1 MINLQSL
8 CLRLWLC
15 IPALLFSV
23 FLSSSSKA
31 VDCSTDTVGL
41 CTPTIEEIIDETV
54 TETIQYEADGYTVT
68 TETITDTTT
77 TTVANEDSGDILDG
91 DNNYVSSTKE
101 GDMDSDWGG
110 QGPASMPTGNNC
122 FGLGTD
128 KCAQITGS
136 GNSTSTM
143 GVDGMGTTFIN
154 TVDISDLD
162 INYGGKTNYTIK
174 VDKQDAEDRIYMHIT
189 GKNGNTNVFSGTDIL
204 SESGVASGYE
214 AYSGGFDF
222 NGKITTLIIEVG
234 GRDINLAIGPLFDD
248 VTVNV
253 LYNTINTI
261 VQQSITSVEMWV
273 AQGGSTE
280 TETITIVENIFE
292 HNDIIEAPDGDMYFE
307 PEFEEPDM
315 EMSYEIVEIEMEMEM
330 NFDMDFEFDMPDIDM
345 PDMEMNMDM
354 ATVEIEMEMEMNM
367 EMDFEMEMEMD
378 MDMPEPMEMAEIDM
392 PEPDMEMPDMD
403 MDMETPEIEMDM
415 DTEMPET
422 DMDMSEPEMEPEME
436 VEPEPTTEPEPEME
450 EPVNEPEPET
460 EAEPEPA
467 DEPSEEPADEPKEEM
482 EEEPEP
488 EKGAPEADADEDQP
502 EDMEESEDKGEAEEK
517 PVKKPESKKEKA
529 AKKIVKKMGD
539 KGRYDSQN
547 QLKTLIV
554 MQVLGNTKTFFESQ
568 QQLND
573 RAGFFTDESLP
584 DAVISDNNIA
594 GYFLFAGSDGL
605 MNEMVMQQWQK

>member
-8 CLRLWLC
+8 LLRLWLC

-23 FLSSSSKA
+23 FLSFSSQA
-31 VDCSTDTVGL
+31 VDCSATTVGL
-41 CTPTIEEIIDETV
+41 CDEVVDQVIVETI
-54 TETIQYEADGYTVT
+54 TETIEIKPDGVL
-68 TETITDTTT
+68 TTT
-77 TTVANEDSGDILDG
+77 TTEKEITTTTVENKDSGDILDG
-91 DNNYVSSTKE
+91 DNNYVTSSKE
-101 GDMDSDWGG
+101 GDMDIDWGG
-110 QGPASMPTGNNC
+110 QGSASMPSGNSC

-128 KCAQITGS
+128 KCASITGG
-136 GNSTSTM
+136 GNSTSAM

-162 INYGGKTNYTIK
+162 IEYGGKTNYTIK

-222 NGKITTLIIEVG
+222 SGKITTLIIEVG

-307 PEFEEPDM
+307 PEFEETDM

-367 EMDFEMEMEMD
+367 EMDFEMEMD

-392 PEPDMEMPDMD
+392 PEPEMEMPDMD

-460 EAEPEPA
+460 KAEPEPA

-584 DAVISDNNIA
+584 DTVISDNNIA
-594 GYFLFAGSDGL
+594 GYFLFAGSEGL

>member
-1 MINLQSL
+1 MGKSL
-8 CLRLWLC
+8 RSLFYLAWLC
-15 IPALLFSV
+15 ILASWP
-23 FLSSSSKA
+23 SSLRA

-41 CTPTIEEIIDETV
+41 CSPTIEEIIDETS

-68 TETITDTTT
+68 TETITNTTT
-77 TTVANEDSGDILDG
+77 TTVTNEDSGDILDG
-91 DNNYVSSTKE
+91 DNDYVATSKE
-101 GDMDSDWGG
+101 GDMDVDWGG
-110 QGPASMPTGNNC
+110 QGPASMPSGNSC
-122 FGLGTD
+122 FGLGAD

-143 GVDGMGTTFIN
+143 GVSGMGTTFIN

-162 INYGGKTNYTIK
+162 ITHGGKANYTIK
-174 VDKQDAEDRIYMHIT
+174 VDKQDAQDRIYMHIT
-189 GKNGNTNVFSGTDIL
+189 GRNGNTNVFQGTDIL
-204 SESGVASGYE
+204 SESGVASGYQSYE
-214 AYSGGFDF
+214 GGFDF
-222 NGKITTLIIEVG
+222 AGTINKLIIEIG

-253 LYNTINTI
+253 LYNTVNTI

-273 AQGGSTE
+273 AYGGSTE
-280 TETITIVENIFE
+280 TEVITVVENIFE
-292 HNDIIEAPDGDMYFE
+292 HNDVIETPEGDMFFE
-307 PEFEEPDM
+307 PEFDEPDM
-315 EMSYEIVEIEMEMEM
+315 DMSYETVEIEMEFE
-330 NFDMDFEFDMPDIDM
+330 MDFEMDFEMPDLEM

-367 EMDFEMEMEMD
+367 EMDFEMEMEMPD
-378 MDMPEPMEMAEIDM
+378 MDMDIEMPEIEMAEMDMEMPEPEMDMEM
-392 PEPDMEMPDMD
+392 PEPDME
-403 MDMETPEIEMDM
+403 PEI
-415 DTEMPET
+415 
-422 DMDMSEPEMEPEME
+422 E

-460 EAEPEPA
+460 EVEPEPA
-467 DEPSEEPADEPKEEM
+467 DEPADEPKEDVA
-482 EEEPEP
+482 EEPEA
-488 EKGAPEADADEDQP
+488 EESAPEADADEEQP
-502 EDMEESEDKGEAEEK
+502 EDMEEPEDKGEAEEK

-573 RAGFFTDESLP
+573 RIGFFSDESLP
-584 DAVISDNNIA
+584 DAFINDNNIA
-594 GYFLFAGSDGL
+594 SYFLFAGSDGL
-605 MNEMVMQQWQK
+605 MDEMVMQQWQK

>member
-1 MINLQSL
+1 MLL
-8 CLRLWLC
+8 LLWLC
-15 IPALLFSV
+15 ISV
-23 FLSSSSKA
+23 SLSSSSKA

-91 DNNYVSSTKE
+91 DNDYVSSNKE
-101 GDMDSDWGG
+101 GDMDVDWGG
-110 QGPASMPTGNNC
+110 QGPASMPSGNSC

-174 VDKQDAEDRIYMHIT
+174 VDKQDAQDRIYMHIT
-189 GKNGNTNVFSGTDIL
+189 GKNGNTSVFSGTDIL

-222 NGKITTLIIEVG
+222 SGKITTLIIEVG

-330 NFDMDFEFDMPDIDM
+330 NFDMDFEMEMPDMDM

-367 EMDFEMEMEMD
+367 EMDLEMEMEMPDMDIEMEMPEVEMAEMDMDMPEPEMEMD
-378 MDMPEPMEMAEIDM
+378 MDMP
-392 PEPDMEMPDMD
+392 
-403 MDMETPEIEMDM
+403 
-415 DTEMPET
+415 
-422 DMDMSEPEMEPEME
+422 EPEMEPEME

-450 EPVNEPEPET
+450 EPINETEPET

-467 DEPSEEPADEPKEEM
+467 DEPADEPKEDVA
-482 EEEPEP
+482 EESEPE
-488 EKGAPEADADEDQP
+488 ESAPEADADEDQP
-502 EDMEESEDKGEAEEK
+502 EDMEEPEDKGEAEEK

>member
-8 CLRLWLC
+8 LLRLWLC

-23 FLSSSSKA
+23 FLSFSSQA
-31 VDCSTDTVGL
+31 QIDCSTDTVGL
-41 CTPTIEEIIDETV
+41 CTPTIEDIIDETI
-54 TETIQYEADGYTVT
+54 TETIEYQSDGYTVT
-68 TETITDTTT
+68 TTTETTTTT

-91 DNNYVSSTKE
+91 DNGYVASSKE

-110 QGPASMPTGNNC
+110 QGPASMPSGTGC
-122 FGLGTD
+122 GQLGTD
-128 KCAQITGS
+128 KCASITGS
-136 GNSTSTM
+136 GSSTSTM

-162 INYGGKTNYTIK
+162 IKYGGKTNYTIK
-174 VDKQDAEDRIYMHIT
+174 VDKQDAQDRIYMHIT
-189 GKNGNTNVFSGTDIL
+189 GKNGNVSVFSGTDVL
-204 SESGVASGYE
+204 SESGVASGYQE
-214 AYSGGFDF
+214 YEGGFDF
-222 NGKITTLIIEVG
+222 SGTITTLIIEVG

-273 AQGGSTE
+273 AYGGSTE
-280 TETITIVENIFE
+280 TEVIDIVENIFE
-292 HNDIIEAPDGDMYFE
+292 HNDIISAPDGDISIE

-315 EMSYEIVEIEMEMEM
+315 EVSYEIVEIEMEMEIPTM
-330 NFDMDFEFDMPDIDM
+330 EIEMPEMEMDMPEI
-345 PDMEMNMDM
+345 EV
-354 ATVEIEMEMEMNM
+354 ASVETEIEMEMEM
-367 EMDFEMEMEMD
+367 
-378 MDMPEPMEMAEIDM
+378 
-392 PEPDMEMPDMD
+392 DMEMP
-403 MDMETPEIEMDM
+403 
-415 DTEMPET
+415 
-422 DMDMSEPEMEPEME
+422 EPEMK
-436 VEPEPTTEPEPEME
+436 VEAEPTTEPEPEME
-450 EPVNEPEPET
+450 EPVNETET

-467 DEPSEEPADEPKEEM
+467 DEPADEPKEDVA
-482 EEEPEP
+482 EEPEA
-488 EKGAPEADADEDQP
+488 EESAPEADADEDQP
-502 EDMEESEDKGEAEEK
+502 EDMEEPEDKNEAEEK

-554 MQVLGNTKTFFESQ
+554 MQVLGNTKTFFDSQ

-573 RAGFFTDESLP
+573 RVGFFTDESLP
-584 DAVISDNNIA
+584 DAVINDNNIA

-605 MNEMVMQQWQK
+605 MNDMVMQQWQK

>member
-54 TETIQYEADGYTVT
+54 TETIQYGSDGYTVT

-110 QGPASMPTGNNC
+110 QGPASMPSGNNC

-128 KCAQITGS
+128 KCASITGS

-174 VDKQDAEDRIYMHIT
+174 VDKQDAQDRIYMHIT
-189 GKNGNTNVFSGTDIL
+189 GRNGKTNVFSGTDIL
-204 SESGVASGYE
+204 SESGVTSGFQE
-214 AYSGGFDF
+214 YSGGFDF
-222 NGKITTLIIEVG
+222 SGTITTLIIEVG

-307 PEFEEPDM
+307 PEFEETDM

-367 EMDFEMEMEMD
+367 EMDFEMEMD

-392 PEPDMEMPDMD
+392 PEPEMEMPDMD

-450 EPVNEPEPET
+450 EPVNEPETET
-460 EAEPEPA
+460 EPEPA
-467 DEPSEEPADEPKEEM
+467 DEPADEPKEDVA
-482 EEEPEP
+482 EEPEP
-488 EKGAPEADADEDQP
+488 KESAPEDDADEDQP
-502 EDMEESEDKGEAEEK
+502 EDMEEPEDKGEAEEK

-573 RAGFFTDESLP
+573 RVGFFTDESLP
-584 DAVISDNNIA
+584 DTVISDNNIA
-594 GYFLFAGSDGL
+594 GYFLFAGSEGL